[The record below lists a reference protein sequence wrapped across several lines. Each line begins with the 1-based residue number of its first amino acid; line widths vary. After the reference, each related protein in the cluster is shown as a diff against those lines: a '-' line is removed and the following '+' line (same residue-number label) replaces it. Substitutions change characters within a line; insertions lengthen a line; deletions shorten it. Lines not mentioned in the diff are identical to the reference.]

1 MNHEKQKSRSYVRT
15 NLYFEL
21 LVPFWIILLASH
33 VGQRQRVSPAMFCDY
48 QTIAVFGIVSYSSP
62 SNESAQSPKR
72 TSIEGGACGAY
83 HLYIMFMS

>member
-33 VGQRQRVSPAMFCDY
+33 VRQRVSPAMFCDY
-48 QTIAVFGIVSYSSP
+48 QTIAVFGIVSFSSP
-62 SNESAQSPKR
+62 SNESAQ
-72 TSIEGGACGAY
+72 
-83 HLYIMFMS
+83 